1 MKRYGDRNKDWL
13 REQRPRGP
21 QGRNATKRNGANMDR
36 NTDGLA
42 EGTSW
47 NLSYSLDLRCRQE
60 TTCVQYGYL
69 RGGEKQRNGVWVC
82 LWVWHR
88 EWGSTAKHLHVWWDT
103 WPLLLTLG
111 LWRKLSYSVLSL
123 SPTRRSSWRTCS
135 TQVTWPTATAE
146 LVGSSVN
153 SPTHATK
160 VQIKFTY

>member
-13 REQRPRGP
+13 WEQRPRGP

-42 EGTSW
+42 EGRSW
-47 NLSYSLDLRCRQE
+47 NSSHPLDLCCRQE

-69 RGGEKQRNGVWVC
+69 REGEKQRNGVWVC

-103 WPLLLTLG
+103 WPPLLTLG
-111 LWRKLSYSVLSL
+111 LRKKIVLFCSL
-123 SPTRRSSWRTCS
+123 SFSYKEKLLADPQR
-135 TQVTWPTATAE
+135 A
-146 LVGSSVN
+146 G
-153 SPTHATK
+153 HATDSDSW
-160 VQIKFTY
+160 TRW